1 MFNRMFTL
9 LLLVVAMGSTLAS
22 AAFADDWVAVKLR
35 GQVLQLVAGDWAKLQ
50 RGDVVPDDRVI
61 RTLGNGR
68 VDLQRDAEV
77 ISLGGNTQIQIRDK
91 TGKRFTT
98 VQQHFG
104 TVEIEAEVR
113 NVQHFAVETPF
124 LAAVV
129 KGTHFIVKSGKS
141 QSSVKVTRGQVE
153 VSDQQSGAHVLVPAG
168 QQATVSAAG
177 ELAVTGRGASSTQ
190 VVSANGQVISGPTTT
205 GAAGTTVGVGVA
217 GTNASV
223 GVGTGGVTV
232 GVTTPVGVGVGA
244 EVGGGGASVDVDVG
258 GTNVGVNVGGG
269 NGVSV
274 NVGGVGVSLGLGGL
288 L

>member
-1 MFNRMFTL
+1 MLNRMLTL
-9 LLLVVAMGSTLAS
+9 LLLIVAMSLSLTS
-22 AAFADDWVAVKLR
+22 AILADDWVAVKLR
-35 GQVLQLVAGDWAKLQ
+35 GQVLQLVGGDWAKLQ

-68 VDLQRDAEV
+68 VDLKRDAEV
-77 ISLGGNTQIQIRDK
+77 ISLGGNTQIQIKDK

-98 VQQHFG
+98 VEQHFG

-113 NVQHFAVETPF
+113 NVQHFAVQTPF

-129 KGTHFIVKSGKS
+129 KGTHFIVKSGKTEA
-141 QSSVKVTRGQVE
+141 SVKVTRGRVE
-153 VSDQQSGAHVLVPAG
+153 VSDKSSGAHVLVPAG
-168 QQATVSAAG
+168 QQVTVTAAG
-177 ELAVTGRGASSTQ
+177 EIEVTGRGAGASQ
-190 VVSANGQVISGPTTT
+190 IIGADGQVISGPGT
-205 GAAGTTVGVGVA
+205 GVNATVGVA
-217 GTNASV
+217 GTSASV
-223 GVGTGGVTV
+223 GVGSNGVTA

-244 EVGGGGASVDVDVG
+244 EVGGGGVSVGVEVG
-258 GTNVGVNVGGG
+258 GTGAGVSVGGG

>member
-1 MFNRMFTL
+1 MLTL
-9 LLLVVAMGSTLAS
+9 LMLVVAMGSTFAS

-35 GQVLQLVAGDWAKLQ
+35 GQVLQLVEGDWAKLQ

-77 ISLGGNTQIQIRDK
+77 ISLGGNTQIQIKDK

-113 NVQHFAVETPF
+113 NVQHFAVQTPF

-129 KGTHFIVKSGKS
+129 KGTHFIVKSGKTE
-141 QSSVKVTRGQVE
+141 SSVKVTRGRVE
-153 VSDQQSGAHVLVPAG
+153 VSDHETGAHVLVPAG
-168 QQATVSAAG
+168 QQATVSASG
-177 ELAVTGRGASSTQ
+177 EIAVTGRGASSTP
-190 VVSANGQVISGPTTT
+190 VVGANGQVISGTAN
-205 GAAGTTVGVGVA
+205 GGVNANVGVA
-217 GTNASV
+217 GTNANVQV
-223 GVGTGGVTV
+223 GSGGVTA

-244 EVGGGGASVDVDVG
+244 TVGGGGAAVGVDVG
-258 GTNVGVNVGGG
+258 GTNVGVSVGGG
-269 NGVSV
+269 SGVSV
-274 NVGGVGVSLGLGGL
+274 NVGGVGVNLGLGGL

>member
-1 MFNRMFTL
+1 MLNRMFTL
-9 LLLVVAMGSTLAS
+9 LLLVVAMGSTLTS

-35 GQVLQLVAGDWAKLQ
+35 GQVLQLVEGDWARLQ
-50 RGDVVPDDRVI
+50 RGDLVPDDRVI

-68 VDLQRDAEV
+68 VDLKRDAEV
-77 ISLGGNTQIQIRDK
+77 ISLGGNTQIQIKDK

-129 KGTHFIVKSGKS
+129 KGTHFIVKSGKTE
-141 QSSVKVTRGQVE
+141 SSVKVTRGRVE
-153 VSDQQSGAHVLVPAG
+153 VTDHQSGAHVLVPAG
-168 QQATVSAAG
+168 QQAKVSAAG
-177 ELAVTGRGASSTQ
+177 EIAVTGRGATSTQ
-190 VVSANGQVISGPTTT
+190 VVGANGQVIAGGTT
-205 GAAGTTVGVGVA
+205 GGVNATVGVVGTTVGVGA
-217 GTNASV
+217 GSN
-223 GVGTGGVTV
+223 GVTV
-232 GVTTPVGVGVGA
+232 GVTTPVGVGAGADVGA
-244 EVGGGGASVDVDVG
+244 DGASVDVDVG
-258 GTNVGVNVGGG
+258 GTNVGVDVGGG

>member
-1 MFNRMFTL
+1 MLNRMLTL

-35 GQVLQLVAGDWAKLQ
+35 GQVLQLVGGDWAKLQ

-77 ISLGGNTQIQIRDK
+77 ISLGGNTQIQIKDK

-113 NVQHFAVETPF
+113 NVQHFAVQTPF

-129 KGTHFIVKSGKS
+129 KGTHFIVKSGKTE
-141 QSSVKVTRGQVE
+141 SSVKVTRGRVE
-153 VSDQQSGAHVLVPAG
+153 VSDNASGAHVLVPAG
-168 QQATVSAAG
+168 QQATVSATG
-177 ELAVTGRGASSTQ
+177 EIAVTGRGASTTP
-190 VVSANGQVISGPTTT
+190 VVGANGQVISGTTN
-205 GAAGTTVGVGVA
+205 GGVNANVA
-217 GTNASV
+217 GTNANVQV
-223 GVGTGGVTV
+223 GSGGVTA

-244 EVGGGGASVDVDVG
+244 TVGGGGAAVGVDVG
-258 GTNVGVNVGGG
+258 GTNVGVAVGGG

-274 NVGGVGVSLGLGGL
+274 NVGGIGVSLGLGGL

>member
-1 MFNRMFTL
+1 MLNRMLTL
-9 LLLVVAMGSTLAS
+9 LVLVVAMGSTLAS

-35 GQVLQLVAGDWAKLQ
+35 GQVLQLVGGDWAKLQ

-77 ISLGGNTQIQIRDK
+77 ISLGGNTQIQVKDK

-113 NVQHFAVETPF
+113 NVQHFAVQTPF

-129 KGTHFIVKSGKS
+129 KGTHFIVKSGKTE
-141 QSSVKVTRGQVE
+141 SSVKVTRGRVE
-153 VSDQQSGAHVLVPAG
+153 VSDNASGARVLVPAG
-168 QQATVSAAG
+168 QQATVSATG
-177 ELAVTGRGASSTQ
+177 EIAVTGRGAGSTQ
-190 VVSANGQVISGPTTT
+190 VVGANGQVISGTTT
-205 GAAGTTVGVGVA
+205 GGVNATVGVV
-217 GTNASV
+217 GTNANV
-223 GVGTGGVTV
+223 QVGTGGVTA

-244 EVGGGGASVDVDVG
+244 
-258 GTNVGVNVGGG
+258 TVGGG

-274 NVGGVGVSLGLGGL
+274 NVGGISVSLGLGGL

>member
-1 MFNRMFTL
+1 MLNRMLTL
-9 LLLVVAMGSTLAS
+9 LGLIVAMSLALGSAG
-22 AAFADDWVAVKLR
+22 FADDWVAVKLR
-35 GQVLQLVAGDWAKLQ
+35 GQVLQLVEGDWAKVQ

-104 TVEIEAEVR
+104 TVEIEAEVQ

-129 KGTHFIVKSGKS
+129 KGTHFIVKTTRTG
-141 QSSVKVTRGQVE
+141 SSVKVTRGQVE
-153 VSDQQSGAHVLVPAG
+153 VSDNQNGAHVLVPAG
-168 QQATVSAAG
+168 QQATVAATG
-177 ELAVTGRGASSTQ
+177 EISVSGRGAKSAQ
-190 VVSANGQVISGPTTT
+190 VVGADGQVIPPPATRGVNAT
-205 GAAGTTVGVGVA
+205 VGVA
-217 GTNASV
+217 GTNV
-223 GVGTGGVTV
+223 GVDAGANGVTV

-244 EVGGGGASVDVDVG
+244 DVGGDGASVDVDVG
-258 GTNVGVNVGGG
+258 GTNVGVSVGGG

>member
-1 MFNRMFTL
+1 MLNRMLTL
-9 LLLVVAMGSTLAS
+9 LGLVVAMSLALGT

-35 GQVLQLVAGDWAKLQ
+35 GQVLQLVEGDWAKLQ

-77 ISLGGNTQIQIRDK
+77 ISLGGNTQVQIRDK
-91 TGKRFTT
+91 AGKRFTT

-141 QSSVKVTRGQVE
+141 GSSVKVTRGQVE
-153 VSDQQSGAHVLVPAG
+153 VSDTKSGAHVLVPAG
-168 QQATVSAAG
+168 QQASVSAAG
-177 ELAVTGRGASSTQ
+177 EIAVSGRGARSSQ
-190 VVSANGQVISGPTTT
+190 VVGADGQVISGGTAGGVSTTL
-205 GAAGTTVGVGVA
+205 GVA
-217 GTNASV
+217 GTNV
-223 GVGTGGVTV
+223 GVEAGPGGVAV
-232 GVTTPVGVGVGA
+232 GVTTPVGVGAGA
-244 EVGGGGASVDVDVG
+244 ELGGGGASVDVDVG
-258 GTNVGVNVGGG
+258 GTNVGVDIGGG

>member
-1 MFNRMFTL
+1 MLNRMLTL
-9 LLLVVAMGSTLAS
+9 LVLVVAMGSTLAS

-35 GQVLQLVAGDWAKLQ
+35 GQVLQLVGGDWAKLQ

-77 ISLGGNTQIQIRDK
+77 ISLGGNTQIQIKDK
-91 TGKRFTT
+91 AGQRFTT

-113 NVQHFAVETPF
+113 NVQHFAVQTPF

-129 KGTHFIVKSGKS
+129 KGTHFIVKSGKTE
-141 QSSVKVTRGQVE
+141 SSVKVTRGRVE
-153 VSDQQSGAHVLVPAG
+153 VSDNETGAHVLLPAG
-168 QQATVSAAG
+168 QQATVSASG
-177 ELAVTGRGASSTQ
+177 EIAVTGRGASSTP
-190 VVSANGQVISGPTTT
+190 VVGANGQVISG
-205 GAAGTTVGVGVA
+205 
-217 GTNASV
+217 TNANVQV
-223 GVGTGGVTV
+223 GSGGVTA

-244 EVGGGGASVDVDVG
+244 TVGGGGAAVDVDVG
-258 GTNVGVNVGGG
+258 GTSVGVAVGGG

>member
-1 MFNRMFTL
+1 MLNRMLTL
-9 LLLVVAMGSTLAS
+9 LGLVVAMSLALGSAG
-22 AAFADDWVAVKLR
+22 FADDWVAVKLR
-35 GQVLQLVAGDWAKLQ
+35 GQVLQLIGGDWAKLQ

-77 ISLGGNTQIQIRDK
+77 ISLAGNTQIQIKDK
-91 TGKRFTT
+91 TGQRFTT
-98 VQQHFG
+98 VEQHFG

-141 QSSVKVTRGQVE
+141 GSSVKVTRGRVE
-153 VSDQQSGAHVLVPAG
+153 VSDNQSGAHVLVPAG
-168 QQATVSAAG
+168 QQATVSA
-177 ELAVTGRGASSTQ
+177 TGDLSVSSRGAGATQ
-190 VVSANGQVISGPTTT
+190 VVGVDGKVISGSTT
-205 GAAGTTVGVGVA
+205 GGINATVGVA

-223 GVGTGGVTV
+223 EAGSNGVTV
-232 GVTTPVGVGVGA
+232 GATTPIGVSAGVS
-244 EVGGGGASVDVDVG
+244 VGGGGASVGVGVG
-258 GTNVGVNVGGG
+258 GTTVGVSAGGG

>member
-1 MFNRMFTL
+1 MLNRMLTL
-9 LLLVVAMGSTLAS
+9 LGLIVAMSSGLGS
-22 AAFADDWVAVKLR
+22 AALADDWVAVKLR
-35 GQVLQLVAGDWAKLQ
+35 GQVLQLVEGDWAKLQ

-61 RTLGNGR
+61 RALGNGR

-91 TGKRFTT
+91 AGKRFTT

-129 KGTHFIVKSGKS
+129 KGTHFIVKTSKTG
-141 QSSVKVTRGQVE
+141 SSVKVTRGRVE
-153 VSDQQSGAHVLVPAG
+153 VSDNESGAHVLVPAG
-168 QQATVSAAG
+168 QQATVSATG
-177 ELAVTGRGASSTQ
+177 EISVSGRGASSTP
-190 VVSANGQVISGPTTT
+190 VVSANGQVISGSTTT
-205 GAAGTTVGVGVA
+205 GGVTAAVGVA
-217 GTNASV
+217 GTTAEVEV
-223 GVGTGGVTV
+223 GAGGVTV
-232 GVTTPVGVGVGA
+232 GVTTPVGVGAGA

-258 GTNVGVNVGGG
+258 GTNVGVDIGGG

>member
-1 MFNRMFTL
+1 MLNRMLTL
-9 LLLVVAMGSTLAS
+9 LGLVVAMSFALGSAG
-22 AAFADDWVAVKLR
+22 FADDWVAVKLR
-35 GQVLQLVAGDWAKLQ
+35 GQVLQLVGGDWAKLQ

-77 ISLGGNTQIQIRDK
+77 ISLAGNTQIQIKDK
-91 TGKRFTT
+91 TGQRFTT
-98 VQQHFG
+98 VEQHFG

-141 QSSVKVTRGQVE
+141 GSSVKVTRGRVE
-153 VSDQQSGAHVLVPAG
+153 VSDNQSGAHVLVPAG
-168 QQATVSAAG
+168 QQATVSATG
-177 ELAVTGRGASSTQ
+177 DLSVSGRGAGATQ
-190 VVSANGQVISGPTTT
+190 VVSADGKVISGSTT
-205 GAAGTTVGVGVA
+205 GGINATVGVA

-223 GVGTGGVTV
+223 EAGSSGVTV
-232 GVTTPVGVGVGA
+232 GATTPIGVGA
-244 EVGGGGASVDVDVG
+244 GVSVGGGGASVGVGVG
-258 GTNVGVNVGGG
+258 GTTVGVSAGGG

>member
-1 MFNRMFTL
+1 MLNRMLTL
-9 LLLVVAMGSTLAS
+9 LGLVMVMSVASGSAVL
-22 AAFADDWVAVKLR
+22 ADDWVAVKLR

-77 ISLGGNTQIQIRDK
+77 VSLGGNTQIQIRDK
-91 TGKRFTT
+91 AGKRFTT

-129 KGTHFIVKSGKS
+129 KGTHFTVKTSKTG
-141 QSSVKVTRGQVE
+141 SSVKVKRGRVE
-153 VSDQQSGAHVLVPAG
+153 VSDNKSGAHVLVPAG
-168 QQATVSAAG
+168 QQATVAATG
-177 ELAVTGRGASSTQ
+177 EIAVSGRGARSSQ
-190 VVSANGQVISGPTTT
+190 VVGADGQVISGSAT
-205 GAAGTTVGVGVA
+205 GGVNVTAGAV

-223 GVGTGGVTV
+223 GAGPDGVTV
-232 GVTTPVGVGVGA
+232 EVSTPVGVSAGADVGSD
-244 EVGGGGASVDVDVG
+244 GASVDVDVG
-258 GTNVGVNVGGG
+258 GTNVGVSVGGG

-274 NVGGVGVSLGLGGL
+274 DVGGVGVSLGLGGL

>member
-1 MFNRMFTL
+1 MLTL
-9 LLLVVAMGSTLAS
+9 LGLIVAMSSGLGS
-22 AAFADDWVAVKLR
+22 AALADDWVAVKLR
-35 GQVLQLVAGDWAKLQ
+35 GQVLQLVEGDWAKLQ

-91 TGKRFTT
+91 AGKRFTT

-129 KGTHFIVKSGKS
+129 KGTHFIVKTSKTG
-141 QSSVKVTRGQVE
+141 SSVKVTRGRVE
-153 VSDQQSGAHVLVPAG
+153 VSDNESGAHVLVPAG
-168 QQATVSAAG
+168 QQATVSATG
-177 ELAVTGRGASSTQ
+177 EISVSGRGASSTP
-190 VVSANGQVISGPTTT
+190 VVSANGRVISGSTTT
-205 GAAGTTVGVGVA
+205 GGVTAAVGVA
-217 GTNASV
+217 GTNAEI
-223 GVGTGGVTV
+223 GVGAGGVTV
-232 GVTTPVGVGVGA
+232 GVTTPVGVGAGA

-258 GTNVGVNVGGG
+258 GTNVGVDIGGG